1 MKKQTK
7 EPAKGYHHGDLRN
20 ALLEA
25 AVRHIEQA
33 REVSFTL
40 RELAAALGVSSA
52 APFRHFPSKR
62 ALLAA
67 IAQAGFRQ
75 LAETFVAI
83 DAECS
88 GDPVECFRRKGV
100 AYVQFAV
107 AHQPYFLAMYHPDL
121 SDKRDF
127 PELKAAC
134 DRAFASMRET
144 VMACRQQNLLHDFG
158 VENITLTAW
167 SAVHGLAALLI
178 EGQLAELG
186 IDATEQV
193 AIRAAEAVTMITG
206 VGFLKP
212 GLAKKK
218 D

>member
-1 MKKQTK
+1 MKKPT
-7 EPAKGYHHGDLRN
+7 KGYHHGDLRN
-20 ALLEA
+20 ALLDA
-25 AVRHIEQA
+25 AIRHIAAA

-40 RELAAALGVSSA
+40 RELAGTLGVSSA

-67 IAQAGFRQ
+67 IAQSGFQQ
-75 LAETFVAI
+75 LAAAFEAI
-83 DAECS
+83 DAQFS

-121 SDKRDF
+121 SDKSDF

-134 DRAFASMRET
+134 DQALASMRET
-144 VMACRQQNLLHDFG
+144 VRSCQENKLLHDFG
-158 VENITLTAW
+158 VEKITLTAW

-178 EGQLAELG
+178 DGQLADLG
-186 IDATEQV
+186 IDASEQA
-193 AIRAAEAVTMITG
+193 AIQAAEAVTMIAGT
-206 VGFLKP
+206 GFLKLDRIKP
-212 GLAKKK
+212 KK
-218 D
+218 

>member
-1 MKKQTK
+1 MKKQS
-7 EPAKGYHHGDLRN
+7 KGYHHGDLRN
-20 ALLEA
+20 ALLDA
-25 AVRHIEQA
+25 AIGHIEQA

-67 IAQAGFRQ
+67 IAEAGFRL
-75 LAETFVAI
+75 LADAFGAI
-83 DAECS
+83 DAGCA

-127 PELKAAC
+127 PALKAAC

-144 VMACRQQNLLHDFG
+144 VAACQQQGLLHDFG
-158 VENITLTAW
+158 VEHITLTAW

-186 IDATEQV
+186 IDATEQAAV
-193 AIRAAEAVTMITG
+193 RAAEAVTMITG

-212 GLAKKK
+212 GRIKPKN
-218 D
+218 